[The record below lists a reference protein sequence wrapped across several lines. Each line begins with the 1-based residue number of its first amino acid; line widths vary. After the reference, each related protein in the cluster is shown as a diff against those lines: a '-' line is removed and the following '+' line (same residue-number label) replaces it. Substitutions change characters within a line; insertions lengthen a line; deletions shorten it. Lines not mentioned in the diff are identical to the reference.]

1 MTERDRHEDRMPDKG
16 ASAEGEKAPDGQRM
30 PMALKLLG
38 ILSILG
44 GLTSLGDLIP
54 VIISLVQ
61 GVSGYRTAS
70 LVIFAALMVVLVI
83 SAVLFVFLGYRL
95 LRNRR
100 AHAAA
105 AANTLAALTVLS
117 IIGTMMLFGLSAHHI
132 GYLIQLVILIALTSY
147 LDPSLAEERALQRK
161 LKKMDKER
169 RRDERRRANAR
180 KQKKGF
186 ITLNFF
192 NLFWIF
198 VVCCVLG
205 LIIEEVFHLI
215 VFHEYQDRAGMLFG
229 PFSPIYGFGALL
241 MTIALNRFHDKP
253 VWVIFVVSALIGGA
267 FEYFTSWIMEFSFGI
282 VAWDYSGTFLSIDG
296 RTNFVF
302 MVAWG
307 VLGLAWIKLLLPQL
321 LKLINLIPWNWRYG
335 LTAVC
340 AVLMLVDGV
349 MSIQSIDC
357 WYSRMAGKAPD
368 TPIERFY
375 DKHFDNEYMQN
386 RFQTMTMNVEDA
398 ARADR

>member
-1 MTERDRHEDRMPDKG
+1 MTERDRN
-16 ASAEGEKAPDGQRM
+16 EGDAPEKSVPVDGKSPNGQRM
-30 PMALKLLG
+30 PLALKLLG

-54 VIISLVQ
+54 VVISLVQ

-70 LVIFAALMVVLVI
+70 IVIFAALMVVLVA

-132 GYLIQLVILIALTSY
+132 GYLIQLIILIALTSY
-147 LDPSLAEERALQRK
+147 LDPSLAEERALQKK
-161 LKKMDKER
+161 LKKMDKEQ
-169 RRDERRRANAR
+169 RRDERRRVAES
-180 KQKKGF
+180 KPKKGF

-205 LIIEEVFHLI
+205 LIIEEIFHLV

-253 VWVIFVVSALIGGA
+253 VWVIFLVSAGIGGA

-340 AVLMLVDGV
+340 AALMLVDGI

-368 TPIERFY
+368 TPIEQFY
-375 DKHFDNEYMQN
+375 NKHFDNEFMQN

-398 ARADR
+398 TRADR